1 MKDKKETRAIP
12 LDLAEFRMAQLED
25 GTKVLEGYAAVFD
38 SLSEDLGGFR
48 EKIARGAF
56 KGALKDSD
64 ARMLYNHN
72 DDYPLAR
79 QSNGSLELKEDK
91 KGLYVRAKMPKWADW
106 IVESI
111 ELGNVDKM
119 SFGFWVGEDVWEH
132 DENIRTITRVA
143 ELVEVSPVVF
153 PAYPATNIDVALRR
167 RDQSLGT
174 TTMGTVTI
182 STQWDDSTTWV
193 EKSTEEGEP
202 KLLDSEEIGDA
213 PKRFTDSEIGR
224 RINKRLR
231 KGGLDE

>member
-153 PAYPATNIDVALRR
+153 PAYPATNIDVALR
-167 RDQSLGT
+167 SLQE
-174 TTMGTVTI
+174 
-182 STQWDDSTTWV
+182 SK
-193 EKSTEEGEP
+193 KSTEEGEP

>member
-1 MKDKKETRAIP
+1 MKDKLETRAIP

-153 PAYPATNIDVALRR
+153 PAYPATNIDVALR
-167 RDQSLGT
+167 SLEE
-174 TTMGTVTI
+174 
-182 STQWDDSTTWV
+182 SK
-193 EKSTEEGEP
+193 KSTEEGEP
-202 KLLDSEEIGDA
+202 KLLDSDEIGDA

>member
-153 PAYPATNIDVALRR
+153 PAYPATNIDVALR
-167 RDQSLGT
+167 SLEE
-174 TTMGTVTI
+174 
-182 STQWDDSTTWV
+182 SK
-193 EKSTEEGEP
+193 KSTEEGEP

>member
-1 MKDKKETRAIP
+1 MKDKLETRAIP

-153 PAYPATNIDVALRR
+153 PAYPATNIDVALR
-167 RDQSLGT
+167 SLQE
-174 TTMGTVTI
+174 
-182 STQWDDSTTWV
+182 SK
-193 EKSTEEGEP
+193 KSTEEGEP